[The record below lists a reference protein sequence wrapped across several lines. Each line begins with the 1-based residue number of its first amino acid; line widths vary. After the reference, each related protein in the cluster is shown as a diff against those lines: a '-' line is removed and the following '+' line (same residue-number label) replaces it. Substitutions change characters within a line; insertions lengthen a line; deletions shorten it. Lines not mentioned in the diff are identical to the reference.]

1 MIFVKFRQRNKK
13 ISFFGAKKG
22 YFFNVKVR
30 FYTGCVYMYT
40 GSQNTRKKGFTLIEV
55 MVVITIIGI
64 ISTIAVPTMF
74 GLVEKSREKID
85 LLKFFYLKD
94 ALNRALVENEAA
106 LYNSAFLSEGSAE
119 DQKKNHDKL
128 TNALKGKGV
137 ALFVIEVH
145 NGLSINIQGS
155 HGSANNDVNMCQLIG
170 SGGAYYNALNEAG
183 FEGVADIVAARLNPQ
198 KGKDGK
204 LEWQKEGN
212 AFTSIS
218 YWSDKF
224 SKTDYRTAP
233 KKTLFISKALNVG
246 KVADNTRYTVNIRWT
261 NGDEKSK
268 SIEVFLLPNNVAWDG
283 AFRTDN
289 GVCFSTIGYAG
300 CASYVDPFAPKKK

>member
-1 MIFVKFRQRNKK
+1 
-13 ISFFGAKKG
+13 
-22 YFFNVKVR
+22 
-30 FYTGCVYMYT
+30 MYT

-74 GLVEKSREKID
+74 GLVEKSKEKID
-85 LLKFFYLKD
+85 LLKLFYLRD
-94 ALNRALVENEAA
+94 ALDRALVADAGA
-106 LYNSAFLSEGSAE
+106 LSNVSYISDEKDADKRKNRGDSLTRALS
-119 DQKKNHDKL
+119 
-128 TNALKGKGV
+128 GKGV
-137 ALFVIEVH
+137 ALFVIELH

-170 SGGAYYNALNEAG
+170 SGGIYYDALNEAG

-246 KVADNTRYTVNIRWT
+246 KVNDNTRYTLNVRWI
-261 NGDEKSK
+261 NGTEKSK
-268 SIEVFLLPNNVAWDG
+268 SVDVYLLPNGAAWNG
-283 AFRTDN
+283 AFRTDH
-289 GVCFSTIGYAG
+289 GVCFSTNPAG